1 MDQNETFRTVIKSIP
16 STFEIAHSHQVMC
29 MGSCF
34 ADHIGGQLKARKF
47 RVSVNPLGVLFNPL
61 SIAGSLERMLHPQ
74 PVDGETLFFNEGCW
88 NSYAF
93 HSRFSHPE
101 KDVCLQQIRRS
112 LEDAHAFLQHTDF
125 LFITLGSNVVY
136 RLKTNGETVANCHK
150 MPAGTFEKQAL
161 SVEEMKD
168 GFESVLLEVRK
179 LRPDIRI
186 LLTVSPVRYIKNDF
200 AENSYSKACL
210 RVLAH
215 DLCRKYSWISY
226 FPAYEILMD
235 DLRDYRFYASDRVHP
250 SEEAVAYIWDCFSD
264 TYFSR
269 ETRELNRQVEA
280 VQSAAQHRPAFPQ
293 TEVYRNFC
301 RQSMEKIGEL
311 TAQHPSLDFSEE
323 RMYFEQFTTDNN
335 G

>member
-1 MDQNETFRTVIKSIP
+1 MIQNETFRTVIKSIP
-16 STFEIAHSHQVMC
+16 SAFEIAHSHRILC

-34 ADHIGGQLKARKF
+34 ADQIGGQLKARKF
-47 RVSVNPLGVLFNPL
+47 SVSVNPMGVLFNPL

-74 PVDGETLFFNEGCW
+74 PVDGETLFFNDGCW

-101 KDVCLQQIRRS
+101 KDVCLQQIAQS
-112 LEDAHAFLQHTDF
+112 QDDALAFLQQADF
-125 LFITLGSNVVY
+125 LIVTLGSNVVY
-136 RLKTNGETVANCHK
+136 RLKKGGEVVANCHR
-150 MPAGTFEKQAL
+150 MPAETFEKQAL
-161 SVEEMKD
+161 SVEEMKPP
-168 GFESVLLEVRK
+168 FESVLLEMRK
-179 LRPDIRI
+179 LRPELRVI
-186 LLTVSPVRYIKNDF
+186 LTVSPVRYIKNDF
-200 AENSYSKACL
+200 AENSYGKACL

-235 DLRDYRFYASDRVHP
+235 DLRDYRFYAADRVHP
-250 SEEAVAYIWDCFSD
+250 SEEAVNYIWNHFSAV
-264 TYFSR
+264 YFTENTLS
-269 ETRELNRQVEA
+269 LNRRIGEIR
-280 VQSAAQHRPAFPQ
+280 SAAQHRPVFPQ
-293 TEVYRNFC
+293 TEAYRNFC

-311 TAQHPSLDFSEE
+311 MAQHPSLDFSEE